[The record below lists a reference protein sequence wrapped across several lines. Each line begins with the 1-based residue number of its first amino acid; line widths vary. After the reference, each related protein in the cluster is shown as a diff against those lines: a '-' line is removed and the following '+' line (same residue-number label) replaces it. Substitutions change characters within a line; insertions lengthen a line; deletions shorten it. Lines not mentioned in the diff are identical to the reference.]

1 MSKVRRELEEEIG
14 KSFGDDGVRAIRYL
28 FDMGTLDD
36 VLARRH
42 VIKTQF
48 FLRMLE
54 GEHGIYDVC
63 QHLADEYGMNE
74 RTVRLI
80 VS

>member
-1 MSKVRRELEEEIG
+1 MSKVRKELEDEIRQA
-14 KSFGDDGVRAIRYL
+14 FGEDGVRAIRYL

-42 VIKTQF
+42 VLKTQF
-48 FLRMLE
+48 FLRLLNTNV
-54 GEHGIYDVC
+54 GVYDAC
-63 QHLADEYGMNE
+63 QHLADEYGMHE